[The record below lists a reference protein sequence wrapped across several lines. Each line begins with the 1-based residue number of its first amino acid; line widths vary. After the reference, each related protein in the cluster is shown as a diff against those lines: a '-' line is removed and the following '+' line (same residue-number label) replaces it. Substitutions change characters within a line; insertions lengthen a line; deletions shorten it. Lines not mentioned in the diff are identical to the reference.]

1 MMTLMD
7 RTAAVARPVIMGF
20 EFLTPVAD
28 LLLRLWVA
36 NVFWKSGLT
45 KIQSIDT
52 TIVLFQH
59 EYHVPWMSPE
69 VAAYVATAAE
79 LVLPVLLAMGLAGRF
94 AAGALFVF
102 NVMAVVS
109 YPALQLSGKLDHL
122 LWGIMLLM
130 ATFRGPGKISVDYFF
145 RRRYID

>member
-1 MMTLMD
+1 MTVMD
-7 RTAAVARPVIMGF
+7 KSAALVRPVILGL

-52 TIVLFQH
+52 TILLFQY
-59 EYHVPWMSPE
+59 EYQVPWLSPE

-79 LVLPVLLAMGLAGRF
+79 LVLPVLLAVGLAGRF
-94 AAGALFVF
+94 AAGALFAF
-102 NVMAVVS
+102 NIVAVVS
-109 YPALQLSGKLDHL
+109 YPALQLPGKLEHL

-130 ATFRGPGKISVDYFF
+130 PLFRGPGKISVDYFF
-145 RRRYID
+145 RRRYVD

>member
-1 MMTLMD
+1 MTVLD
-7 RTAAVARPVIMGF
+7 KTAVLVRPVILGL

-36 NVFWKSGLT
+36 NVFWKAGLT

-52 TIVLFQH
+52 TILLFQY
-59 EYHVPWMSPE
+59 EYQVPWMSPE
-69 VAAYVATAAE
+69 TAAYVATTAE
-79 LVLPVLLAMGLAGRF
+79 LVLPVLLAVGLAGRF

-109 YPALQLSGKLDHL
+109 YPSLQLPGKLDHL

-130 ATFRGPGKISVDYFF
+130 QLFRGPGKISVDYFF
-145 RRRYID
+145 RRRYVD

>member
-1 MMTLMD
+1 MD
-7 RTAAVARPVIMGF
+7 RAATVVRPVILGL

-45 KIQSIDT
+45 KVQSVDT
-52 TIVLFQH
+52 TILLFQY
-59 EYHVPWMSPE
+59 EYQVPWMSPE

-79 LVLPVLLAMGLAGRF
+79 LVLPVLLAVGLAGRF
-94 AAGALFVF
+94 AAAALFAF
-102 NVMAVVS
+102 NIMAVVS
-109 YPALQLSGKLDHL
+109 YPALQLPGKLDHL

-130 ATFRGPGKISVDYFF
+130 PTFRGPGKISVDYLF